1 MCLQLSNKGVGES
14 LPLHHLSPDSLVSG
28 VTKVLC
34 DPGYRR
40 RASHLSDSIRGS
52 PGIKQA
58 VGRVLGFAEG
68 EVQT

>member
-14 LPLHHLSPDSLVSG
+14 LPLHLLTPDSLVSG

-40 RASHLSDSIRGS
+40 RASHMSDSVRGS
-52 PGIKQA
+52 PGIKEA
-58 VGRVLGFAEG
+58 VDRVMGFARE
-68 EVQT
+68 ES